1 MIAPVARR
9 RPVHVRELEPR
20 VLQLTAAPGKPRAAA
35 AFTIDVE
42 DWYQSCVDYDAPIT
56 DRVVRNVH
64 RILDTLDEFG
74 VKATFFVQGR
84 VAETFPKLVQ
94 HLVEEGHEV
103 QSHGHTH
110 RPLSRMN
117 RIELRDELERARS
130 AVEDA
135 AGMPVNAFRA
145 QDFSI
150 GTENLWALD
159 VLADVG
165 FAIDSSIFP
174 IRTPR
179 YGIAGWPVG
188 PHEVALPGGGRILE
202 VPVAVWKS
210 GPWRVPVA
218 GGGYFRFAPAGL
230 LTRALRSIA
239 AARPAVI
246 YCHPY
251 EFNATELAD
260 YRGAASARLLFSQG
274 LGRDSFVR
282 RIRHLL
288 MAMPFGRFD
297 AALAAWEIT

>member
-1 MIAPVARR
+1 MIAPAAQG
-9 RPVHVRELEPR
+9 RPEAFCEREPR
-20 VLQLTAAPGKPRAAA
+20 VLDLAVASGKSRAAA

-56 DRVVRNVH
+56 ERVVRNVH
-64 RILDTLDEFG
+64 RILGILDEFG
-74 VKATFFVQGR
+74 VKGTFFVQGR
-84 VAETFPKLVQ
+84 VAETFPRLVHGLVQ
-94 HLVEEGHEV
+94 EGHEV

-117 RIELRDELERARS
+117 RVELRGELERARHT
-130 AVEDA
+130 VEDA
-135 AGMPVNAFRA
+135 AGVPVTAFRA

-150 GTENLWALD
+150 GSENLWALD
-159 VLADVG
+159 VLAEVG
-165 FAIDSSIFP
+165 FAVDSSIFP

-179 YGIAGWPVG
+179 YGIAGWPLG

-202 VPVAVWKS
+202 VPVAVWKV

-218 GGGYFRFAPAGL
+218 GGGYFRFAPAVL

-239 AARPAVI
+239 AARPAVV

-251 EFNATELAD
+251 EFNATELED

-288 MAMPFGRFD
+288 AAMPFGRFD
-297 AALAAWEIT
+297 EALAAWDVT

>member
-1 MIAPVARR
+1 VTAAAARR
-9 RPVHVRELEPR
+9 RGEGQTAPERGPR
-20 VLQLTAAPGKPRAAA
+20 VILPARRDSRPVA
-35 AFTIDVE
+35 AFTVDVE

-56 DRVVRNVH
+56 ERVVRNVH
-64 RILDTLDEFG
+64 RILAVLDEFG

-84 VAETFPKLVQ
+84 VAETFPKLVED
-94 HLVEEGHEV
+94 LVREGHEI

-117 RIELRDELERARS
+117 RVELLDELERARRT
-130 AVEDA
+130 VEDA
-135 AGMPVNAFRA
+135 AGTRVTAFRA

-150 GTENLWALD
+150 GAENLWALD

-165 FAIDSSIFP
+165 FTVDSSIFP

-179 YGIAGWPVG
+179 YGIPGWPLG
-188 PHEVALPGGGRILE
+188 PHAVALAGGGQILE
-202 VPVAVWKS
+202 VPVAVWQS

-239 AARPAVI
+239 AARPAVV

-251 EFNATELAD
+251 EFNVTELAE
-260 YRGAASARLLFSQG
+260 YRGAASASLLFSQG
-274 LGRDSFVR
+274 LGRASFVR
-282 RIRHLL
+282 RVRHLL
-288 MAMPFGRFD
+288 AAIPFGRFD
-297 AALAAWEIT
+297 AALAAWDVT